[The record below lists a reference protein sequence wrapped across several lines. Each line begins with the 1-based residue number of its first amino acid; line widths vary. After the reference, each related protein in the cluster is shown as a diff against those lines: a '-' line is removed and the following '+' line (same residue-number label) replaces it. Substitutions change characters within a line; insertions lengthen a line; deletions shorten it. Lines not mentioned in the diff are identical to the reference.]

1 MRRSLPLLLAIAL
14 ACALAAVALAPAQ
27 AVRTTGWADWQPL
40 TGTANNFSTT
50 MQLPANGFPAASLA
64 SDSRAGSV
72 GVQSGASVWNGP
84 ATPVGVKYGSSQ
96 NRPYLN
102 LRPLADTAA
111 TPSTTTY
118 TFAHPTPPTG
128 WAFVL
133 GDIDA
138 DRVQISAKD
147 ADGQDVSAA
156 QLGFVQ
162 GFNLC
167 DSSPRPGTCST
178 SVGDVPTWD
187 PGTRTLTGNAAASDT
202 VGANGWFEP
211 TVRLSSLTFVFTRRA
226 GFPVYQTW
234 FASVARTISGTVTD
248 VSTGAGSC
256 PVTGVIVRL
265 VGPDGEQLATTTPDA
280 TGAYSFGEYATQ
292 PGYVVSIEQ
301 PDTCAVVGAESV
313 EVSNAA
319 GDAAADFQVRQ
330 ILPQPVSGRVTV
342 DGTDPLPGV
351 TVTLHL
357 PGGGTKTTTTEADGR
372 YLFDDNAI
380 GNGYFV
386 TIDVPA
392 GYHGVDQRPPF
403 IVDNVPITGQDFD
416 LTANPDVSGRVTD
429 GGEGIGGVTVTLTPS
444 GGGPAITT
452 VTQGDGTYQFDRV
465 PAGTYDISI
474 DAPPGF
480 DAEPPLTGVVVAAA
494 DVVDQD
500 FALSKPGAIAGTV
513 HVDTA
518 NGGGESGVE
527 ITITGPGGERTLTT
541 DAAGDYFLDGLP
553 PGTYEIRVVVPPGFD
568 GVGPLSHTVTITAA
582 GEIHSGQDFVIE
594 AAASTTTPSP
604 SSSPPATATASPT
617 TGPTTGEEL
626 PNTGSDIGL
635 STVLLG
641 AGLLIGGLALIAA
654 TGFGGRRRQH

>member
-1 MRRSLPLLLAIAL
+1 M
-14 ACALAAVALAPAQ
+14 
-27 AVRTTGWADWQPL
+27 
-40 TGTANNFSTT
+40 
-50 MQLPANGFPAASLA
+50 
-64 SDSRAGSV
+64 
-72 GVQSGASVWNGP
+72 
-84 ATPVGVKYGSSQ
+84 
-96 NRPYLN
+96 
-102 LRPLADTAA
+102 
-111 TPSTTTY
+111 
-118 TFAHPTPPTG
+118 
-128 WAFVL
+128 
-133 GDIDA
+133 
-138 DRVQISAKD
+138 QISAKD

-187 PGTRTLTGNAAASDT
+187 PGTRTLTGNAAANDT
-202 VGANGWFEP
+202 VGANEWFEP
-211 TVRLSSLTFVFTRRA
+211 TVRLSSLTFVFTRRS

-234 FASVARTISGTVTD
+234 FASVAQTISGTVTD

-256 PVTGVIVRL
+256 PVTGVTVRL

-357 PGGGTKTTTTEADGR
+357 PGGGTKTTTTEDDGT

-380 GNGYFV
+380 SNGYFV

-403 IVDNVPITGQDFD
+403 DVDNVPIMGQDFD

-480 DAEPPLTGVVVAAA
+480 DAEPPLTGVVVAAT

-513 HVDTA
+513 HLDPA

-553 PGTYEIRVVVPPGFD
+553 PGTYEIRVVVPPG
-568 GVGPLSHTVTITAA
+568 STV
-582 GEIHSGQDFVIE
+582 SGRCR
-594 AAASTTTPSP
+594 TPSP
-604 SSSPPATATASPT
+604 SP
-617 TGPTTGEEL
+617 L
-626 PNTGSDIGL
+626 PVR
-635 STVLLG
+635 STPVR
-641 AGLLIGGLALIAA
+641 
-654 TGFGGRRRQH
+654 TS